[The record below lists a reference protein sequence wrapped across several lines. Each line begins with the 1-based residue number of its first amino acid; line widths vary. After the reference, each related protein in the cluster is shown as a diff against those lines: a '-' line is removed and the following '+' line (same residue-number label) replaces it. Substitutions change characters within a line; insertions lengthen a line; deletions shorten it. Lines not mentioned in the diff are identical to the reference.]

1 AGVAGVALV
10 KAKRNEQTA
19 DKARADAEEA
29 TKREKESLRAE
40 TYAKTEA
47 QDQKR
52 KAEEEKRIA
61 DTQKGI
67 AEKEKVRADDRAAD
81 AEQARDAFERKSKES
96 EQAKKANDLFRE
108 AAINV
113 QRGKF
118 KNADHYFTEAIT
130 EFKNPLINNQEGVA
144 DATVE
149 IGNLALTVGRQTF
162 AVMKNFRF
170 NDVMKNLDLGIKYYD
185 E

>member
-1 AGVAGVALV
+1 
-10 KAKRNEQTA
+10 
-19 DKARADAEEA
+19 
-29 TKREKESLRAE
+29 

-81 AEQARDAFERKSKES
+81 AEQARKSAVDAETAALKARDAFERKSKES
-96 EQAKKANDLFRE
+96 EQAK
-108 AAINV
+108 
-113 QRGKF
+113 
-118 KNADHYFTEAIT
+118 NADDYFTEAIT

-162 AVMKNFRF
+162 AVMKNF
-170 NDVMKNLDLGIKYYD
+170 
-185 E
+185 